1 MAATHPRPPWAGK
14 PLRAASASASRFQAF
29 AYGGERRRGRP
40 ATRWEDSLEAY
51 AREYATKWEV
61 LAQDRNVWA
70 AWEAGFVQRAMI
82 KQKGRE
88 PDVDSGDDGVT
99 L

>member
-1 MAATHPRPPWAGK
+1 MRKWRWAGHV
-14 PLRAASASASRFQAF
+14 LRRTDGRWTRRILHWIP
-29 AYGGERRRGRP
+29 YGGERRRGRP

-70 AWEAGFVQRAMI
+70 AWEGGFVQRAMI
-82 KQKGRE
+82 KQKGKE
-88 PDVDSGDDGVT
+88 PDVDSGDEGGC